1 MFNKFMIGAAFAGA
15 MLLPGMASAASP
27 AVVTTDLNIRTGPA
41 ASYQRF
47 GTIPGGT
54 RVTVHGCLNGY
65 NWCDVTWSGER
76 GWVSGNYL
84 AYRGDR
90 YQGRSISNVGVSI
103 GLPVLAFDPYRY
115 HRSHYVGRSWYKD
128 RYIDRDDRRDR
139 RELRDDR
146 RDRRELRR
154 ERRDVRDAREEVRD
168 SRRDLRD
175 ARRNGE
181 NVRAERREL
190 RQDRRELRQE
200 RRELRRELRD

>member
-1 MFNKFMIGAAFAGA
+1 MFSKFMIGAAFAGA
-15 MLLPGMASAASP
+15 MLVPGIASAATA

-90 YQGRSISNVGVSI
+90 YRGRSIANVGVSI
-103 GLPVLAFDPYRY
+103 GLPVLAFDPDRY
-115 HRSHYVGRSWYKD
+115 HRSHYVGRSWYRD
-128 RYIDRDDRRDR
+128 RFLDRDDRR
-139 RELRDDR
+139 E
-146 RDRRELRR
+146 RRELRR

-168 SRRDLRD
+168 SRRDLRE
-175 ARRNGE
+175 ARRNGG

-200 RRELRRELRD
+200 RRELRRERRD

>member
-15 MLLPGMASAASP
+15 MLVPGMASAASP

-115 HRSHYVGRSWYKD
+115 HRSHYVGRTWYKD
-128 RYIDRDDRRDR
+128 RYID
-139 RELRDDR
+139 RDDR

-200 RRELRRELRD
+200 RRELRRERRD

>member
-15 MLLPGMASAASP
+15 MLVPGMASAASP

-139 RELRDDR
+139 RELR
-146 RDRRELRR
+146 R

-200 RRELRRELRD
+200 RRELRRERRD